1 MRNFEKKYEPKV
13 WNDLVFNEKNA
24 DSKYLLQKIADGE
37 IAQNII
43 LFGANGTGKTTLAK
57 VITSSFYSHY
67 DGGDWT
73 ELVEMANPN
82 HASRYKRSNIGYH
95 MSSSDVSWHILDE
108 IDKCPNKQ
116 VYAELHHTLDN
127 KFGHRYILTTN
138 QIVDLPKGLKS
149 RAEVV
154 PIDCPS
160 PEEFLPRARQICASE
175 GINASDAKILSVL
188 TAAGEDLRSYYKAL
202 ARL

>member
-1 MRNFEKKYEPKV
+1 MRSFETKYQPKV
-13 WNDLVFNEKNA
+13 WNELVFNAKNA

-67 DGGDWT
+67 EGGDWT

-82 HASRYKRSNIGYH
+82 HASRYKRSNTGYH
-95 MSSSDVSWHILDE
+95 MSASEITWHILDE
-108 IDKCPNKQ
+108 IEKCKDKQ

-127 KFGHRYILTTN
+127 NLGHRYILTTN

-154 PIDCPS
+154 PIDCPT
-160 PEEFLPRARQICASE
+160 PQEFLPRAQYICANE
-175 GINASDAKILSVL
+175 GINASTAKILSVL

-202 ARL
+202 ERL